1 MKAQRRALAGAA
13 RTFHVNMDLLDPRMP
28 EVSDGAARRS
38 DGAALR
44 AVAEGPTGWSAG
56 VLGGVPPGA
65 HLRDQRTRAGR
76 ARTHRPRQ
84 RLRQPG
90 NIKGSQHTLRP
101 APRRLLA
108 WLRRFH
114 TRRSLALE
122 AGLLRR
128 ARRLGGEFTHDWPR
142 PGGVL
147 RAGGWLGGGRRP
159 RGVVQ
164 NMARIGRRLGL
175 DRDRIL
181 GTHRQA
187 VTARP

>member
-1 MKAQRRALAGAA
+1 
-13 RTFHVNMDLLDPRMP
+13 MDLLDPRMP

-44 AVAEGPTGWSAG
+44 AVAEGPTGC
-56 VLGGVPPGA
+56 PPGC
-65 HLRDQRTRAGR
+65 
-76 ARTHRPRQ
+76 RQ
-84 RLRQPG
+84 EPISEISEPEQAVRELIALANGSGSPG

-114 TRRSLALE
+114 TRRGLALD

-147 RAGGWLGGGRRP
+147 RAGGCLGGGRRP

-175 DRDRIL
+175 DRDRLL